1 MAPLIGTS
9 WHGVVDVCRL
19 DLILD
24 VPLANRTTIVVCLLE
39 QPGNKS
45 DHSWRWKFFWV
56 LLFVW
61 LWRWQWLF
69 LLPRPIPVECR
80 GETSVEEAVVL
91 VRALFGANM
100 IVRQNYQKYPRC
112 LIFNFKYSRCLI
124 LNFEYPGCLIVTVSA
139 PCLPRRSSLCW
150 RCPRSG
156 CCRPFKFYLIF
167 VFFIVLIIV
176 VDRELLAIGNGGRR
190 ELVTLHLLL
199 LNRRSIKQQQ

>member
-1 MAPLIGTS
+1 MEVFLGAI
-9 WHGVVDVCRL
+9 
-19 DLILD
+19 
-24 VPLANRTTIVVCLLE
+24 VCLVVTLAMIIS
-39 QPGNKS
+39 PTS
-45 DHSWRWKFFWV
+45 PDPRWVPWWDLRWRSRCSGASPFWCKHDCSPK
-56 LLFVW
+56 LK
-61 LWRWQWLF
+61 
-69 LLPRPIPVECR
+69 
-80 GETSVEEAVVL
+80 T
-91 VRALFGANM
+91 
-100 IVRQNYQKYPRC
+100 QKYPR
-112 LIFNFKYSRCLI
+112 YLI
-124 LNFEYPGCLIVTVSA
+124 LNFEYPRCLIVTLSA